1 MAWTTISVA
10 VANTPATA
18 NAYNALLANLQET
31 AAAKATTAGS
41 LFVGTGLHALAE
53 RIPDEIVEFASESI
67 NSLTYTNLTTIG
79 PALTR
84 TTGNSALVG
93 ITSDIGN
100 NTIGSVTYA
109 SFRVSGATTI
119 AADDN
124 YALAGKVEASAGGPA
139 TLRASAFRLIK
150 SLTPGSNTFTMMYRT
165 SSGVGTWNERSI
177 LVIPL

>member
-1 MAWTTISVA
+1 MAWTTIAAV
-10 VANTPATA
+10 VANSPATSTWA
-18 NAYNALLANLQET
+18 NAVLANLTET

-41 LFVGTGLHALAE
+41 LFVGTGLHSLAE
-53 RIPDEIVEFASESI
+53 RIPGEVVEFASESI
-67 NSLTYTNLTTIG
+67 SSLTYTNLTTVG
-79 PALTR
+79 PVLAR
-84 TTGNSALVG
+84 TTGTSALVG

-100 NTIGSVTYA
+100 NTIGALSYA

-139 TLRASAFRLIK
+139 TLRASAFRLITG
-150 SLTPGSNTFTMMYRT
+150 LTAGSNTFTMMYRT
-165 SSGVGTWNERSI
+165 SAGTGTWNERSV